1 MQGKSVVSLASCHLS
16 KPLQLV

>member
-1 MQGKSVVSLASCHLS
+1 MQGKQALASCHLS